1 MRINYLF
8 ISERGVEDK
17 LKQDETISRNEIVMA
32 IIQARS
38 EGSGDDKK
46 KK

>member
-1 MRINYLF
+1 ML
-8 ISERGVEDK
+8 ERGVEDK

-38 EGSGDDKK
+38 EGSGDDKNNNNK
-46 KK
+46 EI